1 MKKHLHATI
10 AIVSLLAA
18 TSLEAAETSAIYLKD
33 YLSGNEATTDAMP
46 AIRAA
51 IADVKRNKAAKLV
64 LPGGELRIRPE
75 KAFEKYQ
82 FISNND
88 ESLKRIAFQLDGI
101 ENLTITG
108 NGTSLLFTGFISPFN
123 LENCRNITI
132 EDIDIDFTRTFN
144 SEGIITDVFEGGID
158 VKFPDDYITDISNG
172 FLRFKDNEG
181 RVYKYSSMLEFD
193 TEKREPALYAHD
205 IWLWSDGVKA
215 TKNADGSYR
224 IKGDN
229 ITGTKGDTMIFGA
242 AARYNPGFTLAD
254 CSGTTIRNVN
264 LYHCGG
270 MGVIAQ
276 RSDDTELNR
285 LNVVPAPGKNRMT
298 SITADATHFV
308 NCGGYI
314 RMIDCTFEN
323 QKDDATNIHGLYM
336 AVDSVTAPDR
346 IIARWRNKQQYGVDF
361 IKPGMTLEFVNN
373 DDVTTYAR
381 RKVKD
386 VERLNK
392 IYTEITFTE
401 DVPDGVGRNHVIAA
415 DDRYPEVLIKGCRMR
430 GNRARGLLLGSR
442 GKTVVEDCYFHIPGA
457 AILFEGDGNYWF
469 EQSGVRDVT
478 IRNNTFENGN
488 YGYTNWGRACI
499 AVGSGIP
506 KRENSRYHRNIKVKG
521 NTFRVFD
528 PRIVNLYCVDG
539 FEFTPDNKI
548 IMTKDYPYG
557 LEETRKF
564 VQENCSNIKITPAK

>member
-33 YLSGNEATTDAMP
+33 YLSGNEASTDAMP

-51 IADVKRNKAAKLV
+51 IADVKRNKASKLV

-132 EDIDIDFTRTFN
+132 KDIDIDFTRTFN

-229 ITGTKGDTMIFGA
+229 ITGTKGNTMIFGA

-254 CSGTTIRNVN
+254 CSGTTIKNVN

-346 IIARWRNKQQYGVDF
+346 IIARWRNTQQYGVDF

-557 LEETRKF
+557 LEETRNF

>member
-229 ITGTKGDTMIFGA
+229 ITGTKGNTMIFGA

-346 IIARWRNKQQYGVDF
+346 IIARWRNTQQYGVDF

-557 LEETRKF
+557 LEETRNF
-564 VQENCSNIKITPAK
+564 VHENCSNIKITPAK